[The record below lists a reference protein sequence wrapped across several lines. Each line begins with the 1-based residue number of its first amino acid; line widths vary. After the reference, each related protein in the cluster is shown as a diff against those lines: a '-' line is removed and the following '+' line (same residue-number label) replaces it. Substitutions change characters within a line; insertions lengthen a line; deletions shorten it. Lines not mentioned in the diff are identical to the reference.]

1 MRVDPVHAA
10 VGTFFNN
17 SPMFRVPKYQRSYA
31 WEASEL
37 EDYLK
42 DLEEAFTKRKNGTP
56 MNHFFGGM
64 VSVESTVTGVVNQKR
79 HELVDGQQ
87 RCATFVITVAAVI
100 KIYKD
105 ILVEARSD
113 GDTVNEDI
121 ILKRIDRLT
130 KRFIE
135 FSQEVNRQN
144 HIVESLILSK
154 ADMQFFKET
163 VRNLDPT
170 STRESHKRIELVYKS
185 LISKINSLIPS
196 ASSIA
201 DKLDS
206 LEILQLVLDS
216 DFSIIHIV
224 TYDTQEAYK
233 LFQVLNDRG
242 KSLTEG
248 DLLRAK
254 TLELLEGFQTQQN
267 STEHQWDQI
276 LMDKSKSTENYLRW
290 IYQSHKGVRAG
301 RNTLFDDF
309 LNYFYPQDNSTTP
322 ITISNADAILL
333 TTQNLNKELI
343 RARKISMGYWPFVSS
358 SRPITGWDRNRL
370 GLLINELGLTVTIPL
385 LLAGYH
391 LGEKK
396 FSETVQLLERFLFR
410 YKIMSNAHIEAAVSI
425 FQTHSVSMRSDPEN
439 YNTSMLKSALQ
450 ALLTSRV
457 TDSQFRISLEN
468 LCYKVGG
475 GNKPLKYFL
484 MTLEH
489 YERWFQRGANGNPTC
504 IDKTR
509 IYDFSST
516 TLEHIYP
523 RNAQIPVLDTNL
535 EPLKN
540 SLGNLTFMGPT
551 DNVAG
556 GNDSFSIKKP
566 IFMASSVE
574 MNKNIG
580 NFPQW
585 TNLEISSRKI
595 TLIDMACAIFK
606 I

>member
-31 WEASEL
+31 WESSEL

-64 VSVESTVTGVVNQKR
+64 VSVESTVTGVVNQKS

-87 RCATFVITVAAVI
+87 RCATFVITVAAII

-105 ILVEARSD
+105 ILVDATSRD
-113 GDTVNEDI
+113 DTVNEQI
-121 ILKRIDRLT
+121 ISSRIDRLT
-130 KRFIE
+130 RRFIE
-135 FSQEVNRQN
+135 FSQEVNRQT
-144 HIVESLILSK
+144 HTVESLVLSK
-154 ADMQFFKET
+154 ADKQFFKET
-163 VRNLDPT
+163 VRNLNPT
-170 STRESHKRIELVYKS
+170 ATRESHNRIELVYTS
-185 LISKINSLIPS
+185 LISKITSFIPS
-196 ASSIA
+196 GSTIV

-206 LEILQLVLDS
+206 LEILQVILDS

-254 TLELLEGFQTQQN
+254 TLELLEGFDTQQD

-276 LMDKSKSTENYLRW
+276 LKDKSKSTENYLRW
-290 IYQSHKGVRAG
+290 IYQSHKGARAG

-309 LNYFYPQDNSTTP
+309 LTYFYPQHNSSS
-322 ITISNADAILL
+322 ITNLDAGGILL
-333 TTQNLNKELI
+333 TTQNLNKELN
-343 RARKISMGYWPFVSS
+343 RARKVSSGNWPFIPSS
-358 SRPITGWDRNRL
+358 PPIIGWDRNRL
-370 GLLINELGLTVTIPL
+370 ALLINELGLTVTVPL
-385 LLAGYH
+385 LLAAYH
-391 LGEKK
+391 LGERK
-396 FSETVQLLERFLFR
+396 FSEIVQLLEKFLFR
-410 YKIMSNAHIEAAVSI
+410 YKIISNAHIEAAVSV
-425 FQTHSVSMRSDPEN
+425 FQIHSVNIRSNPTS
-439 YNTSMLKSALQ
+439 YNTDTLKTALQ
-450 ALLTSRV
+450 FLITSKAND
-457 TDSQFRISLEN
+457 TQFKASLEN
-468 LCYKVGG
+468 LHYKVGG

-489 YERWFQRGANGNPTC
+489 YERWFNGGASGIPTC

-523 RNAQIPVLDTNL
+523 RNANGSVVDSSL

-540 SLGNLTFMGPT
+540 ALENLTFMGPT
-551 DNVAG
+551 DNVTG
-556 GNDSFSIKKP
+556 GNDVFSIKKS
-566 IFMASSVE
+566 IFLNSSVGL
-574 MNKNIG
+574 NVDIG
-580 NFPQW
+580 NLPQW
-585 TNLEISSRKI
+585 TTSELANRK
-595 TLIDMACAIFK
+595 TLIKDMACAIFT

>member
-87 RCATFVITVAAVI
+87 RCATFVLTVAAVI
-100 KIYKD
+100 KIYKN
-105 ILVEARSD
+105 ILVDAISN
-113 GDTVNEDI
+113 GDTLNEGI
-121 ILKRIDRLT
+121 ISSRIDRLT

-135 FSQEVNRQN
+135 FSQEVNRQT

-170 STRESHKRIELVYKS
+170 PTRESHRKIELVYTS

-196 ASSIA
+196 TSSIV

-254 TLELLEGFQTQQN
+254 TLELLEGYTTQQD
-267 STEHQWDQI
+267 STESKWDQI
-276 LMDKSKSTENYLRW
+276 LMEKSKSTENYLRW

-301 RNTLFDDF
+301 RNTLFDDS
-309 LNYFYPQDNSTTP
+309 LSYFYPQHSNTT
-322 ITISNADAILL
+322 ITIQDADNILEASRKIL
-333 TTQNLNKELI
+333 DEIKI
-343 RARKISMGYWPFVSS
+343 ARKISMGTWPFSTS

-370 GLLINELGLTVTIPL
+370 NLLIRELGLTVSLPL
-385 LLAGYH
+385 LLASYH
-391 LGEKK
+391 LGERK
-396 FSETVQLLERFLFR
+396 FSEITQILELFLFK
-410 YKIMSNAHIEAAVSI
+410 YKVISNAHIEAAVSV
-425 FQTHSVSMRSDPEN
+425 FHSHCLLIRANVTTYNVSTLRADLN
-439 YNTSMLKSALQ
+439 ALM
-450 ALLTSRV
+450 SSKV
-457 TDSQFRISLEN
+457 TVAQFRAGLDG
-468 LCYKVGG
+468 LAYKVGG
-475 GNKPLKYFL
+475 GNKPLKYLL

-489 YERWFQRGANGNPTC
+489 YKRWYEQGANNTPEC
-504 IDKTR
+504 LDKTR
-509 IYDFSST
+509 IYDFTST
-516 TLEHIYP
+516 TIEHVYP
-523 RNAQIPVLDTNL
+523 RNASGNVLESTL

-540 SLGNLTFMGPT
+540 SLENLTFMGSA
-551 DNVAG
+551 DNETG
-556 GNDSFSIKKP
+556 SNDSFAIKLP
-566 IFMASSVE
+566 IFQASS
-574 MNKNIG
+574 IG
-580 NFPQW
+580 LNLDIGTLTQW
-585 TNLEISSRKI
+585 TTSELGVRK
-595 TLIDMACAIFK
+595 TLLKDMACAIFT